1 MITKQAKVADIYGMT
16 CRLASL
22 IVKASSPYKNCN
34 VKIIHNGNDS
44 SSKSMLGIIALEI
57 EKDSIVE
64 VISEGQEEEKAC
76 EDVAKILETQLN
88 YY

>member
-22 IVKASSPYKNCN
+22 IVKASKNCN
-34 VKIIHNGNDS
+34 VKIAHNGNDY

-76 EDVAKILETQLN
+76 EDVVKILETQLN
-88 YY
+88 YH